1 MPVQIRRYATL
12 NRYHV
17 STMAYRAEKL
27 TSTSDANGSLLDNT
41 VILFGSNMGN
51 SNQHQ
56 HFDVPHILVGG
67 RNLGLQGNRHQ
78 SYERKTTTTGDLLL
92 SIMDLYG
99 INRDE
104 QGESTGRLAKLL
116 YHALIMTAGRN
127 GMNTACGVHARRSTV
142 TPNAAPTAMVA
153 TRVARPA
160 SGVARPAIE

>member
-56 HFDVPHILVGG
+56 HFDVSHILVGG

-92 SIMDLYG
+92 SIMDLSSASWTCTA
-99 INRDE
+99 
-104 QGESTGRLAKLL
+104 STATSRARAPA
-116 YHALIMTAGRN
+116 AL
-127 GMNTACGVHARRSTV
+127 RSCCT
-142 TPNAAPTAMVA
+142 
-153 TRVARPA
+153 TR
-160 SGVARPAIE
+160 